1 MPQLY
6 LLTVEEITLQ
16 ENLASQRVL
25 EKCGFQLIHSC
36 VDTYQGEKRNVMKY
50 RYALHSSKMI

>member
-1 MPQLY
+1 MPQLH

-50 RYALHSSKMI
+50 RYSRLT